1 MRVTR
6 SSLVR
11 FLRQQIVYI
20 AISAIAGA
28 VFWAIGQKINPLTI
42 LVYSIVIGNTVV
54 LVTERAHGFY
64 SDKPFPYN
72 WLFFLAILL
81 VLLIPVFVFSSVVVW
96 LLAPPTPQTLEH
108 LLRTGWKFPV
118 MITFVASV
126 LIFLYQT
133 TKETLERRNIELQR
147 TVELGTAQL
156 EMQEQELQRAREIQ
170 QSLLPKEIP
179 QLPGFEVAGIW
190 RPARAVSGDYYDVF
204 KLGGHKLGICVAD
217 VVGKGVSAALLMAN
231 VQAAVH
237 AFASESESAAWLCG
251 RVNMLL
257 YENIAIGKFVTFFY
271 GVLDGNARTLQYCN
285 AGNPYPVL
293 VSRGQT
299 RMLEK
304 GGAVLGVFPSWTYED
319 ATIELWPGDRLLLFT
334 DGITE
339 ASGPDEQEF
348 GEANVAEFART
359 NSSRSAGEL
368 NNRLL
373 ARVSGFCGDHFQ
385 DDATVVVI
393 AAN

>member
-1 MRVTR
+1 
-6 SSLVR
+6 
-11 FLRQQIVYI
+11 
-20 AISAIAGA
+20 
-28 VFWAIGQKINPLTI
+28 
-42 LVYSIVIGNTVV
+42 
-54 LVTERAHGFY
+54 
-64 SDKPFPYN
+64 
-72 WLFFLAILL
+72 
-81 VLLIPVFVFSSVVVW
+81 
-96 LLAPPTPQTLEH
+96 
-108 LLRTGWKFPV
+108 

-133 TKETLERRNIELQR
+133 RKEKLERRNTELQR
-147 TVELGTAQL
+147 SVELGTAQL

-179 QLPGFEVAGIW
+179 QLSGFEVAGIW

-237 AFASESESAAWLCG
+237 AFASETESAAWLCG
-251 RVNMLL
+251 RVNTLL
-257 YENIAIGKFVTFFY
+257 YENIATGKFVTFFY

-299 RMLEK
+299 STLEK

-319 ATIELWPGDRLLLFT
+319 VTIELWPGDRLLLFT

-339 ASGPDEQEF
+339 ASGPDDEEF
-348 GEANVAEFART
+348 GEANVAEFARA

-368 NNRLL
+368 NSRLL
-373 ARVSGFCGDHFQ
+373 AHVSAFCGDHFQ

>member
-1 MRVTR
+1 LHFKQ
-6 SSLVR
+6 SGS
-11 FLRQQIVYI
+11 
-20 AISAIAGA
+20 
-28 VFWAIGQKINPLTI
+28 
-42 LVYSIVIGNTVV
+42 
-54 LVTERAHGFY
+54 
-64 SDKPFPYN
+64 
-72 WLFFLAILL
+72 
-81 VLLIPVFVFSSVVVW
+81 
-96 LLAPPTPQTLEH
+96 
-108 LLRTGWKFPV
+108 
-118 MITFVASV
+118 
-126 LIFLYQT
+126 
-133 TKETLERRNIELQR
+133 ELQR
-147 TVELGTAQL
+147 SMDLGTALL

-190 RPARAVSGDYYDVF
+190 RPALAVSGDYYDVF
-204 KLGGHKLGICVAD
+204 RLGGHKLGICVAD

-237 AFASESESAAWLCG
+237 AFASESASPASLCG
-251 RVNMLL
+251 KVNALL

-271 GVLDGNARTLQYCN
+271 GVLDGNTRTLQYCN

-299 RMLEK
+299 RMLER

-319 ATIELWPGDRLLLFT
+319 ATVDLRPGDRLLLFT

-348 GEANVAEFART
+348 GESNVAEFART
-359 NSSRSAGEL
+359 NSTRSASEL
-368 NNRLL
+368 NSRLL
-373 ARVSGFCGDHFQ
+373 AHVSGFCGGHFQ
-385 DDATVVVI
+385 DDATLVVI

>member
-6 SSLVR
+6 SCLVR
-11 FLRQQIVYI
+11 LLRQQIVFI
-20 AISAIAGA
+20 AISAIAEA
-28 VFWAIGQKINPLTI
+28 VFWAIGQGINPLTI
-42 LVYSIVIGNTVV
+42 LVYSIVIGNSVV
-54 LVTERAHGFY
+54 LVADRSYALYTW
-64 SDKPFPYN
+64 KPFPYN

-81 VLLIPVFVFSSVVVW
+81 ALLIPVYVFSSVVVW

-118 MITFVASV
+118 LMTFVASV
-126 LIFLYQT
+126 LIFLYHT
-133 TKETLERRNIELQR
+133 TKEKLERRNIELQR
-147 TVELGTAQL
+147 SVELGAAQL
-156 EMQEQELQRAREIQ
+156 EMQERELQRAREIQ
-170 QSLLPKEIP
+170 QSLLPKKIP

-190 RPARAVSGDYYDVF
+190 RPARVVSGDYYDVF
-204 KLGGHKLGICVAD
+204 KLGTHKLGICVAD

-251 RVNMLL
+251 KVNTLL
-257 YENIAIGKFVTFFY
+257 YENTATGKFVTFFY
-271 GVLDGNARTLQYCN
+271 GVLDGDTRTLQYCN

-299 RMLEK
+299 RLLEK

-319 ATIELWPGDRLLLFT
+319 LTIELRPGDRLLLYT

-348 GEANVAEFART
+348 GEANVTEFART
-359 NSSRSAGEL
+359 NSGHSAAEL
-368 NNRLL
+368 NSLLL
-373 ARVSGFCGDHFQ
+373 AHVSGFCGDHFQ
-385 DDATVVVI
+385 DDATVVVV

>member
-1 MRVTR
+1 MRVTA
-6 SSLVR
+6 SSLVL
-11 FLRQQIVYI
+11 FLRQQITYI

-28 VFWAIGQKINPLTI
+28 IFWAIGEKINPLTI
-42 LVYSIVIGNTVV
+42 LVYSIAIGNIVV
-54 LVTERAHGFY
+54 PITQRLHRYY
-64 SDKPFPYN
+64 SEKLFPYN
-72 WLFFLAILL
+72 WLFFLPILL
-81 VLLIPVFVFSSVVVW
+81 ALLIPVYVVSSVVVW
-96 LLAPPTPQTLEH
+96 MLAPPTPQTLEH
-108 LLRTGWKFPV
+108 LLRTGWKFPIL
-118 MITFVASV
+118 ITFVSSV

-133 TKETLERRNIELQR
+133 TKEKLERRNIELQR
-147 TVELGTAQL
+147 SVELGTAQL
-156 EMQEQELQRAREIQ
+156 ELQEQEMQRAREIQ

-179 QLPGFEVAGIW
+179 QLPGFEIAGIW

-237 AFASESESAAWLCG
+237 AFVSEQESAAWLCG
-251 RVNMLL
+251 KLNALL
-257 YENIAIGKFVTFFY
+257 YENIAVGKFVTFFY

-285 AGNPYPVL
+285 AGNPCPVL

-299 RMLEK
+299 RMLET
-304 GGAVLGVFPSWTYED
+304 GGAVLGVFPSWVYED

-339 ASGPDEQEF
+339 ASGPGEEEF
-348 GEANVAEFART
+348 GEENVAEFARMNLT
-359 NSSRSAGEL
+359 HSATEL
-368 NNRLL
+368 NSQLL
-373 ARVSGFCGDHFQ
+373 AHVAGFCGNRFQ

>member
-1 MRVTR
+1 MWVTP
-6 SSLVR
+6 SSIVS

-28 VFWAIGQKINPLTI
+28 VFWAIGQEINPLTI
-42 LVYSIVIGNTVV
+42 LVYSIAIGNIVV
-54 LVTERAHGFY
+54 PVTSRLHRYY
-64 SDKPFPYN
+64 SEKRFPYN
-72 WLFFLAILL
+72 WLFFLSILV
-81 VLLIPVFVFSSVVVW
+81 VLLIPVYVLSSVVVW
-96 LLAPPTPQTLEH
+96 ILAPPTPQTLGH

-118 MITFVASV
+118 LITFVASV

-133 TKETLERRNIELQR
+133 TKEKLERHNTELQR
-147 TVELGTAQL
+147 SVDLGTAQI

-179 QLPGFEVAGIW
+179 QLPGFEVAGTW

-204 KLGGHKLGICVAD
+204 KLGSHKLGICVAD

-237 AFASESESAAWLCG
+237 AFASESESAACLC
-251 RVNMLL
+251 RKVNALL

-271 GVLDGNARTLQYCN
+271 GVLDGNARILQYCN
-285 AGNPYPVL
+285 AGNPYTVL
-293 VSRGQT
+293 ISRGQT

-304 GGAVLGVFPSWTYED
+304 SGAVLGVFPSWTYED
-319 ATIELWPGDRLLLFT
+319 AAVDLQPGDRLLLFT
-334 DGITE
+334 DGVTE

-359 NSSRSAGEL
+359 NSTCSASEL
-368 NNRLL
+368 NSRLL
-373 ARVSGFCGDHFQ
+373 AHVSGFCGDHFQ
-385 DDATVVVI
+385 DDATLVVI

>member
-1 MRVTR
+1 MRIAP
-6 SSLVR
+6 SSLAR

-28 VFWAIGQKINPLTI
+28 VFWAIGQQINPLTI
-42 LVYSIVIGNTVV
+42 LVYSIAIGNMVV
-54 LVTERAHGFY
+54 PVTQSLHRYYYE
-64 SDKPFPYN
+64 KPFPYN
-72 WLFFLAILL
+72 WLFFLPFLL
-81 VLLIPVFVFSSVVVW
+81 VLMIPVYVLSSVVVW
-96 LLAPPTPQTLEH
+96 ILAPPTPQTLGH

-118 MITFVASV
+118 LITFVTSV

-133 TKETLERRNIELQR
+133 TKEKLEWRNTELQR
-147 TVELGTAQL
+147 SVELGVAQL
-156 EMQEQELQRAREIQ
+156 EMQEKELQCAREIQ

-179 QLPGFEVAGIW
+179 QLPGFDVAGFW
-190 RPARAVSGDYYDVF
+190 RPAQAVSGDYYDVF
-204 KLGGHKLGICVAD
+204 KLGRHKLGICVAD

-251 RVNMLL
+251 KVNALL

-285 AGNPYPVL
+285 AGNPCPVL

-299 RMLEK
+299 RMLENS
-304 GGAVLGVFPSWTYED
+304 GAVLGVFPSWTYED
-319 ATIELWPGDRLLLFT
+319 ATVDLRPGDRLLLFT

-348 GEANVAEFART
+348 GEANVAEFARK
-359 NSSRSAGEL
+359 NSTCSAGEL

-373 ARVSGFCGDHFQ
+373 THLSGFCGDHFQ
-385 DDATVVVI
+385 DDATLVVI

>member
-1 MRVTR
+1 MRIAP
-6 SSLVR
+6 SSLAR

-28 VFWAIGQKINPLTI
+28 VFWAIGQQINPLTI
-42 LVYSIVIGNTVV
+42 LVYSIAIGNMVV
-54 LVTERAHGFY
+54 PVTQSLHRYYYE
-64 SDKPFPYN
+64 KPFPYN
-72 WLFFLAILL
+72 WLFFLPFLL
-81 VLLIPVFVFSSVVVW
+81 VLMIPVYVLSSVVVW
-96 LLAPPTPQTLEH
+96 ILAPPTPQTLGH

-118 MITFVASV
+118 LITFVTSV

-133 TKETLERRNIELQR
+133 TKEKLEWRNTELQR
-147 TVELGTAQL
+147 SVELGVAQL
-156 EMQEQELQRAREIQ
+156 EMQEKELQCAREIQ

-179 QLPGFEVAGIW
+179 QLPGFDVAGFW
-190 RPARAVSGDYYDVF
+190 RPAQAVSGDYYDVF
-204 KLGGHKLGICVAD
+204 KLGRHKLGICVAD

-237 AFASESESAAWLCG
+237 AFASESESAALLCG
-251 RVNMLL
+251 KVNALL

-285 AGNPYPVL
+285 AGNPCPVL

-299 RMLEK
+299 RMLENS
-304 GGAVLGVFPSWTYED
+304 GAVLGVFPSWTYED
-319 ATIELWPGDRLLLFT
+319 ATVDLRPGDRLLLFT

-348 GEANVAEFART
+348 GEANVAEFARK
-359 NSSRSAGEL
+359 NSTCSAGEL

-373 ARVSGFCGDHFQ
+373 THLSGFCVDHFQ
-385 DDATVVVI
+385 DDATLVVI

>member
-1 MRVTR
+1 MRVNL

-28 VFWAIGQKINPLTI
+28 VFWAIGQEINPLTI
-42 LVYSIVIGNTVV
+42 LVYSIVIGNIVV
-54 LVTERAHGFY
+54 PITQRLHRYY
-64 SDKPFPYN
+64 SEKPFPYN
-72 WLFFLAILL
+72 WLFFLPVLL
-81 VLLIPVFVFSSVVVW
+81 LLLIPVYVVSSVVVW
-96 LLAPPTPQTLEH
+96 MLAPPTPQTLEH
-108 LLRTGWKFPV
+108 LLRTGWKFPIL
-118 MITFVASV
+118 ITFVASV

-133 TKETLERRNIELQR
+133 TREQLERRNIELQR
-147 TVELGTAQL
+147 SVELGTAQL
-156 EMQEQELQRAREIQ
+156 ELQEQEMQRAREIQ

-237 AFASESESAAWLCG
+237 AFASESESASWLCG
-251 RVNMLL
+251 KVNTLL
-257 YENIAIGKFVTFFY
+257 HENIATGKFVTFFY

-293 VSRGQT
+293 VSHGLT
-299 RMLEK
+299 TMLKE

-319 ATIELWPGDRLLLFT
+319 STIELWPGDRLLLFT

-339 ASGPDEQEF
+339 ASDPDEQEF
-348 GEANVAEFART
+348 GEENVAEFARA
-359 NSSRSAGEL
+359 NSAHAASEL
-368 NNRLL
+368 NSRLL
-373 ARVSGFCGDHFQ
+373 AHVSGFCGNHFQ

>member
-6 SSLVR
+6 SSLVL

-20 AISAIAGA
+20 AVSAIAGA

-54 LVTERAHGFY
+54 LVTERSHRLY

-72 WLFFLAILL
+72 WMFFLGILL
-81 VLLIPVFVFSSVVVW
+81 VLLIPVYVFSSVVVW

-133 TKETLERRNIELQR
+133 TKEKLELRNFELQR
-147 TVELGTAQL
+147 SVELGTAQL

-179 QLPGFEVAGIW
+179 QLHGFEVSGIW

-237 AFASESESAAWLCG
+237 AFASESESAASLC
-251 RVNMLL
+251 RKVNMLL
-257 YENIAIGKFVTFFY
+257 YENIATGKFVTFFY
-271 GVLDGNARTLQYCN
+271 GVLDSNARTLQYCN

-299 RMLEK
+299 SMLEK
-304 GGAVLGVFPSWTYED
+304 GGAVLGVFPAWTYED
-319 ATIELWPGDRLLLFT
+319 STIELWPGDRLLLFT

-339 ASGPDEQEF
+339 ASGPDEVEF
-348 GEANVAEFART
+348 GEANIAEFARKNCT
-359 NSSRSAGEL
+359 RSAGEL
-368 NNRLL
+368 NSLLL